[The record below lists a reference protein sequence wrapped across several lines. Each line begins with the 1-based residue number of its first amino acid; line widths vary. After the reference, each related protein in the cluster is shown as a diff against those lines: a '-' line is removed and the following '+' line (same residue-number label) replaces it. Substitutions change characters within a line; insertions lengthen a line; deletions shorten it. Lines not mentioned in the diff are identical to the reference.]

1 LNIID
6 YLFSQYAEYPRL
18 EVILELVAVA
28 FGILSVLY
36 SKRNNILVF
45 PTGIIS
51 TCIFVYL
58 LYKWGLIGD
67 MLVNGYYF
75 IMSIYG
81 WIIWTKKD
89 LVSDTTPISLVDTQS
104 RNYLWAICLF
114 SMFGVYGVYYAFDK
128 LHVET
133 NPWLPYV
140 DITTT
145 AIFFGGMWLMA
156 KRKLEHWY
164 FWIVANTISIP
175 LYFIKGYSF
184 TSIQY
189 IVFLVLAILGYL
201 NWRKIYQQQKPQL

>member
-45 PTGIIS
+45 PAGIIS

-89 LVSDTTPISLVDTQS
+89 LVSDTTPISLVDKQS
-104 RNYLWAICLF
+104 CNYLWVICLF
-114 SMFGVYGVYYAFDK
+114 
-128 LHVET
+128 
-133 NPWLPYV
+133 
-140 DITTT
+140 
-145 AIFFGGMWLMA
+145 MWLMA